1 MMMKLAGGPGSV
13 NPLDFNSR
21 KRPVPRWVWLA
32 VGASLLVHGAAGV
45 WLYQQRFELRA
56 TEAAPEPPITILEMF
71 PRVIPPEPQVAEA
84 PPPPTAVHNPVPTP
98 FQPTETAPFTPPDV
112 PVSGVAF
119 DPIFVPATPGPVQP
133 AAPAQTTPEA
143 PPGVIANPRWIARP
157 TPDQMARAYPDRAA
171 RDGVEGSATLQCSVT
186 ARGGLTACSVLSETP
201 GGYGFGRAAM
211 QLSRHFRLSPR
222 TVDGQAVE
230 GAVVTIPLTF
240 QLN

>member
-1 MMMKLAGGPGSV
+1 MMMKLAGGAGSV
-13 NPLDFNSR
+13 HPLDFNSR

-32 VGASLLVHGAAGV
+32 VGASLMVHGAAGV

-56 TEAAPEPPITILEMF
+56 PEATPEPTITDVQIM
-71 PRVIPPEPQVAEA
+71 PRPRPPEPETAQT
-84 PPPPTAVHNPVPTP
+84 PPPPTAVHRPAPNPV
-98 FQPTETAPFTPPDV
+98 QPTETAPFTPPDI
-112 PVSGVAF
+112 PVTGLAF

-133 AAPAQTTPEA
+133 AAPAQSA
-143 PPGVIANPRWIARP
+143 PSTSPGVIANPRWIARP
-157 TPDQMARAYPDRAA
+157 TSDQMARAYPDRAL
-171 RDGVEGSATLQCSVT
+171 RDGTEGSATLQCSVT
-186 ARGGLTACSVLSETP
+186 ARGSLTGCSVMSETP
-201 GGYGFGRAAM
+201 GGHGFGRAAM

>member
-1 MMMKLAGGPGSV
+1 MMMKLAGGAGSV
-13 NPLDFNSR
+13 HPLDFNSR

-32 VGASLLVHGAAGV
+32 VGASLMVHGAAGV

-56 TEAAPEPPITILEMF
+56 PEATPEPTITDVQIM
-71 PRVIPPEPQVAEA
+71 PRPLPPEP
-84 PPPPTAVHNPVPTP
+84 
-98 FQPTETAPFTPPDV
+98 ETAPFTPPDI
-112 PVSGVAF
+112 PVTGLAF

-133 AAPAQTTPEA
+133 AAPAQSA
-143 PPGVIANPRWIARP
+143 PSTSPGVIANPRWIARP
-157 TPDQMARAYPDRAA
+157 TSDQMARAYPDRAL
-171 RDGVEGSATLQCSVT
+171 RDGTEGSATLQCSVT
-186 ARGGLTACSVLSETP
+186 ARGSLTGCSVMSETP
-201 GGYGFGRAAM
+201 GGHGFGRAAM